1 MVIVVRSKHIQAMH
15 LSIVKCR
22 KYFLV
27 FQEDINQFWKLQE
40 GRQPVVVENAHNI
53 IAAAAVHFTEVV
65 LLWGFVVDFYRH
77 FYRGN
82 FH

>member
-1 MVIVVRSKHIQAMH
+1 MINLFRVFVFLRNNNSEKSVEFLVSQN
-15 LSIVKCR
+15 LLTQS

-53 IAAAAVHFTEVV
+53 IAAAAVHFNEVT
-65 LLWGFVVDFYRH
+65 F
-77 FYRGN
+77 
-82 FH
+82 

>member
-1 MVIVVRSKHIQAMH
+1 MFSYVITTLKKVYDFLVSQEFITQ
-15 LSIVKCR
+15 S

-53 IAAAAVHFTEVV
+53 IAAAAVHFNEVT
-65 LLWGFVVDFYRH
+65 F
-77 FYRGN
+77 
-82 FH
+82 